1 MRFTGLFVL
10 ALISIVASAN
20 TTLVDDLERV
30 SPGKGEI
37 RIIRDARLDSLIGV
51 LNKNSSDKQ
60 IKALGYRIQVFAGNN
75 TRAARNQADLAK
87 DFIRQKY
94 PEFPVYTYFRSPRWL
109 CAVGDFLYYEEAYA
123 VMRKLRSETSYKG
136 LIILRNQEINLDL

>member
-37 RIIRDARLDSLIGV
+37 RKIG
-51 LNKNSSDKQ
+51 
-60 IKALGYRIQVFAGNN
+60 
-75 TRAARNQADLAK
+75 RASCRE
-87 DFIRQKY
+87 R
-94 PEFPVYTYFRSPRWL
+94 V
-109 CAVGDFLYYEEAYA
+109 
-123 VMRKLRSETSYKG
+123 
-136 LIILRNQEINLDL
+136 

>member
-30 SPGKGEI
+30 SPG
-37 RIIRDARLDSLIGV
+37 
-51 LNKNSSDKQ
+51 NKNSSDKQ